1 MPHDY
6 NGELI
11 QVGDIVYLVGKVSQI
26 TTGEEF
32 CNIMVDSTLPAK
44 PAGAMASFWFNANQV
59 TKSGEILKKSTTTSA

>member
-11 QVGDIVYLVGKVSQI
+11 QVGDVVHLFGKVSQI
-26 TTGEEF
+26 SQNEDY
-32 CNIMVDSTLPAK
+32 CNIQVDIALPAK

-59 TKSGEILKKSTTTSA
+59 TKSGEVLKRS